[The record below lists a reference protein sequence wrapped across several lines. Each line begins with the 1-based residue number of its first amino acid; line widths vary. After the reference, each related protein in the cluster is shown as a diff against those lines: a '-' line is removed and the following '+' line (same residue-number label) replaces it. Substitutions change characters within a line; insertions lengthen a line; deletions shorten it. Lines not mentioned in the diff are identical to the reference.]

1 MIIQFILCAG
11 LGFALFYAYLQR
23 RKSSL
28 ISLAIVLVSVAGIV
42 AVLSPSFSNDVA
54 HAVGVGRGADLIL
67 YCWIVITLLVSV
79 NLQFKILQVQQNVT
93 TLTRELALCA
103 PTMPP
108 GPPDAQARAA
118 VLPDTD
124 LYSVAGG

>member
-28 ISLAIVLVSVAGIV
+28 VSLAIVVVSAAGIV
-42 AVLSPSFSNDVA
+42 AVLLPSFSNAVA
-54 HAVGVGRGADLIL
+54 HAVGVGRGADLVF

-93 TLTRELALCA
+93 TLTRELALRA
-103 PTMPP
+103 PVPP
-108 GPPDAQARAA
+108 NVQPGGAAMEGQA
-118 VLPDTD
+118 
-124 LYSVAGG
+124 